1 MMPENKYVISALARA
16 DIKAIARF
24 TIEKFG
30 RQQSLKYAKGLQE
43 LLEELAANPGLGK
56 SYVAVK
62 NRMLL
67 RYRYKAHVIFYHKME
82 SGIFIVRVLGGQMDF
97 PKHLK

>member
-1 MMPENKYVISALARA
+1 MPEYNYVISALARA
-16 DIKAIARF
+16 DIKVIARY

-30 RQQSLKYAKGLQE
+30 EQQSLTYAKGLKGI
-43 LLEELAANPGLGK
+43 LEELAVNPELGK
-56 SYVAVK
+56 PYVAVK

-67 RYRYKAHVIFYHKME
+67 RYRFKAHVIFYHKIE
-82 SGIFIVRVLGGQMDF
+82 SGIFVVRVLGGRMDF

>member
-1 MMPENKYVISALARA
+1 MPKNKYVISVKAKS
-16 DIKAIARF
+16 DIKSIAKY

-30 RQQSLKYAKGLQE
+30 ENQSLKYAQGLKGI
-43 LLEELAANPGLGK
+43 LADLGDHPDLGR

-62 NRMLL
+62 DKMLL
-67 RYRYKAHVIFYHKME
+67 RYRYKAHVIFYYKTP
-82 SGIFIVRVLGGQMDF
+82 SAIFIVRILGGMMDF